1 MMISHIRISRAIAAT
16 LVSLAVLAGSAHAAP
31 TQFLKIR
38 DGGSIAYDDSG
49 GAGPLVICVPGM
61 GDVRAQYRFLAPA
74 LERAGFRVVT
84 MDLRGMGESS
94 VDWPDYSAAAVGADV
109 VAMIAHLGAGRA
121 FVIGNSMAGAAAVWA
136 AAESPDRVAGIVL
149 IDPFVRDVPT
159 AWWTG
164 PVLKVAMFRP
174 WGPRAWSSYYA
185 SLYPTS
191 PPPDLDNY
199 RLALRGNLAQPGRME
214 ALDEMMDASKAPCE
228 ARIAEVKAPALVLM
242 GSKDPDFSDPAA
254 EAKLVTKRLHATL
267 VMVDGAGHYPHVE
280 MPEKTEPAIVR
291 FLGGADGGPSRN

>member
-1 MMISHIRISRAIAAT
+1 MKISCIRTPRAIVAA
-16 LVSLAVLAGSAHAAP
+16 LLSLTILAGSAHATA
-31 TQFLKIR
+31 TQFLKMH

-49 GAGPLVICVPGM
+49 GTGPLVICVPGM
-61 GDVRAQYRFLAPA
+61 GDVRAQYRFLVPA

-94 VDWPDYSAAAVGADV
+94 VEWRDYSAAAVGADI
-109 VAMIAHLGAGRA
+109 VAMIAHLGARPA
-121 FVIGNSMAGAAAVWA
+121 FVIGNSMAGAAAIWA
-136 AAESPDRVAGIVL
+136 AAEIPDRVAGIVL

-191 PPPDLDNY
+191 PPPDLEEY
-199 RLALRGNLAQPGRME
+199 RAALRGNLAQPGRME
-214 ALDEMMDASKAPCE
+214 ALDEMIDASKTPCE
-228 ARIAEVKAPALVLM
+228 ARIPEVKAPALVLM

-254 EAKLVTKRLHATL
+254 EGKLVAKRLHGAL
-267 VMVDGAGHYPHVE
+267 VMIDGAGHYPHVE
-280 MPEKTEPAIVR
+280 MPEKTEPVIVK
-291 FLGGADGGPSRN
+291 FLGGTDRDPSRN